1 MKKTI
6 ALFCVLLLLFG
17 LTSVTAAAADEEETV
32 ELARLVG
39 TWEGEG
45 TSKTGDVPI
54 TLTVRIAPDG
64 TGVYEFEMESMGRP
78 YHESYPFLLSREDS
92 RFSLDTPAE
101 YPGKI
106 EGTWELKDNV
116 LLLDIVS
123 TFAGG
128 GESAWV
134 AECRKTAVTEG
145 IPSEYEWLSYT
156 LFADSAELVP
166 GTEVDRSPL
175 SKIKDK
181 TFFRIRLLDKD
192 GEIALKDIDEEANI
206 RLFTLTDADGEPLP
220 LYSIS
225 YWNVGFDDEK
235 GFYTNETQ
243 EGFFLYYLADGE
255 LSLED
260 LVFTV
265 SKA

>member
-116 LLLDIVS
+116 LLLDIVA

-145 IPSEYEWLSYT
+145 IPAEYEWLSYT
-156 LFADSAELVP
+156 LYADSAELVP
-166 GTEVDRSPL
+166 PPAGQGRRDRAQGYRRGGQHQTLHPDQRGRRAPAAL
-175 SKIKDK
+175 FHK
-181 TFFRIRLLDKD
+181 LL
-192 GEIALKDIDEEANI
+192 E
-206 RLFTLTDADGEPLP
+206 RRF
-220 LYSIS
+220 
-225 YWNVGFDDEK
+225 
-235 GFYTNETQ
+235 
-243 EGFFLYYLADGE
+243 
-255 LSLED
+255 
-260 LVFTV
+260 
-265 SKA
+265 

>member
-6 ALFCVLLLLFG
+6 AIFCVLLCLFG
-17 LTSVTAAAADEEETV
+17 LISGTAAAADEEETI

-39 TWEGEG
+39 TWEGKG
-45 TSKTGDVPI
+45 TSKSGDVPI
-54 TLTVRIAPDG
+54 TLTVRIASDG
-64 TGVYEFEMESMGRP
+64 TGVYEFEMESMGKP

-106 EGTWELKDNV
+106 EGTWELRDNK

-134 AECRKTAVTEG
+134 AECAKTAVTEG
-145 IPSEYEWLSYT
+145 IAAEYEWLSYT
-156 LFADSAELVP
+156 LFVDTAELVP
-166 GTEVDRSPL
+166 GSELDRSPL
-175 SKIKDK
+175 SKIKNK
-181 TFFRIRLLDKD
+181 TFARIRLLSE
-192 GEIALKDIDEEANI
+192 GEEIALKDIDEDNLG
-206 RLFTLTDADGEPLP
+206 LFTLTDKEDNALP
-220 LYSIS
+220 LYSVS

-243 EGFFLYYLADGE
+243 EGFFLYYLAEGE
-255 LSLED
+255 LTLDD
-260 LVFTV
+260 LVFTA
-265 SKA
+265 SKP

>member
-64 TGVYEFEMESMGRP
+64 TGGYEFEMESVGKP

-92 RFSLDTPAE
+92 RFSLDIPAE

-106 EGTWELKDNV
+106 EGTWELKDNA
-116 LLLDIVS
+116 LLLDIV
-123 TFAGG
+123 AGG

-145 IPSEYEWLSYT
+145 IPAEYEWLSYT

-192 GEIALKDIDEEANI
+192 GEIALKDIEEEANI
-206 RLFTLTDADGEPLP
+206 KLFTLTDADGEPLP

-243 EGFFLYYLADGE
+243 EGFFLYYLAEGE

-260 LVFTV
+260 LVFAV
-265 SKA
+265 AKA

>member
-6 ALFCVLLLLFG
+6 ALFYVLLLLFS

-64 TGVYEFEMESMGRP
+64 TGVYEFVMESMGKP

-145 IPSEYEWLSYT
+145 IPAEYEWLSYT

-192 GEIALKDIDEEANI
+192 GEIALKDIEEEANI

-243 EGFFLYYLADGE
+243 EGFFLYYLAEGE

-260 LVFTV
+260 LVFAV

>member
-1 MKKTI
+1 MKKMI
-6 ALFCVLLLLFG
+6 AVFCVLLLLFG
-17 LTSVTAAAADEEETV
+17 LTPVTAAAADEEEPV

-54 TLTVRIAPDG
+54 RLTVRIAPDG
-64 TGVYEFEMESMGRP
+64 SGEYEFEMESMGRP

-92 RFSLDTPAE
+92 RFTLDTPAE

-128 GESAWV
+128 GGSAWV
-134 AECRKTAVTEG
+134 AECTKTSVTEG
-145 IPSEYEWLSYT
+145 IAAQYEWLSYT

-166 GTEVDRSPL
+166 GSELDKSPL

-181 TFFRIRLLDKD
+181 TFFRIRLLAED
-192 GEIALKDIDEEANI
+192 GEIALKDINDEANLK
-206 RLFTLTDADGEPLP
+206 LFTLTDADGDPLP
-220 LYSIS
+220 LYSVS
-225 YWNVGFDDEK
+225 YWNVGFDAEK
-235 GFYTNETQ
+235 GFFTGETQ
-243 EGFFLYYLADGE
+243 EGFFLYYLLEGE
-255 LSLED
+255 LGLDD

-265 SKA
+265 SNG

>member
-17 LTSVTAAAADEEETV
+17 LTSVTAAAADEEETI

-45 TSKTGDVPI
+45 TSKTGDVSI

-64 TGVYEFEMESMGRP
+64 TGVYEFEMESMGKP

-116 LLLDIVS
+116 LLLDIVA

-145 IPSEYEWLSYT
+145 IPAEYEWLSYT

-166 GTEVDRSPL
+166 GTEVDKSPL

-192 GEIALKDIDEEANI
+192 GEIALKDIEEEANI

-243 EGFFLYYLADGE
+243 EGFFLYYLAEGE

-260 LVFTV
+260 LVFAV

>member
-45 TSKTGDVPI
+45 TSKTGDVSI

-64 TGVYEFEMESMGRP
+64 TGVYEFEMESMGKP

-116 LLLDIVS
+116 LLLDIVA

-145 IPSEYEWLSYT
+145 IPAEYEWLSYT

-181 TFFRIRLLDKD
+181 TFFRFRLLDKD
-192 GEIALKDIDEEANI
+192 GKIALKDIEEEANI
-206 RLFTLTDADGEPLP
+206 KLFTLTAVYAAADNF
-220 LYSIS
+220 IT
-225 YWNVGFDDEK
+225 VC
-235 GFYTNETQ
+235 
-243 EGFFLYYLADGE
+243 FL
-255 LSLED
+255 
-260 LVFTV
+260 
-265 SKA
+265 

>member
-1 MKKTI
+1 MRKTI
-6 ALFCVLLLLFG
+6 ALFCALLCLFG

-45 TSKTGDVPI
+45 TSKSGDVPI
-54 TLTVRIAPDG
+54 GLTVRIAPDG
-64 TGVYEFEMESMGRP
+64 TGVYEFEMESMGKP

-106 EGTWELKDNV
+106 DGTWELRDDT

-123 TFAGG
+123 TFGG
-128 GESAWV
+128 GQSAWV
-134 AECRKTAVTEG
+134 AECKKTAVTEG
-145 IPSEYEWLSYT
+145 IAAEYEWLSYT
-156 LFADSAELVP
+156 LFVDSAELVP
-166 GTEVDRSPL
+166 GSELDKSPL

-181 TFFRIRLLDKD
+181 TFVRIRLLDKG
-192 GEIALKDIDEEANI
+192 GEIALTDIDDEDNI
-206 RLFTLTDADGEPLP
+206 RLFRLTDTEDNELP

-235 GFYTNETQ
+235 GFYTGETQ
-243 EGFFLYYLADGE
+243 EGFFLYYLAEGE
-255 LSLED
+255 LGLDD
-260 LVFTV
+260 LVLTV
-265 SKA
+265 GKA

>member
-6 ALFCVLLLLFG
+6 AIFCVVLCLFS
-17 LTSVTAAAADEEETV
+17 LTSITAAAADEEETV
-32 ELARLVG
+32 DLARLVG

-45 TSKTGDVPI
+45 TSKSGDVPI

-64 TGVYEFEMESMGRP
+64 TGVYEFEMESMGKP

-106 EGTWELKDNV
+106 EGTWELRDNK
-116 LLLDIVS
+116 LLLDIVA

-128 GESAWV
+128 GETAWV
-134 AECRKTAVTEG
+134 AECTKTAVTEG
-145 IPSEYEWLSYT
+145 IAGEYKWLSYT
-156 LFADSAELVP
+156 LYTDSAELVP

-192 GEIALKDIDEEANI
+192 GEIALKDIEEEANI

-243 EGFFLYYLADGE
+243 EGFFLYYLVEGE
-255 LSLED
+255 LSLDD

-265 SKA
+265 A

>member
-1 MKKTI
+1 
-6 ALFCVLLLLFG
+6 
-17 LTSVTAAAADEEETV
+17 
-32 ELARLVG
+32 
-39 TWEGEG
+39 
-45 TSKTGDVPI
+45 
-54 TLTVRIAPDG
+54 
-64 TGVYEFEMESMGRP
+64 
-78 YHESYPFLLSREDS
+78 
-92 RFSLDTPAE
+92 
-101 YPGKI
+101 PGKI

-116 LLLDIVS
+116 LKLDIVS

-145 IPSEYEWLSYT
+145 IPAEYEWLSYT

-192 GEIALKDIDEEANI
+192 GEIALKDIEEEANI
-206 RLFTLTDADGEPLP
+206 KLFTLTDADGEPLP

-243 EGFFLYYLADGE
+243 EGFFLYYLAEGE

-260 LVFTV
+260 LVFAV
-265 SKA
+265 AKA

>member
-6 ALFCVLLLLFG
+6 ALFYVLLLLFS

-39 TWEGEG
+39 TWAGEG

-64 TGVYEFEMESMGRP
+64 TGVYEFVMESMGKP

-145 IPSEYEWLSYT
+145 IPAEYEWLSYT

-192 GEIALKDIDEEANI
+192 GEIALKDIEEEANI

-243 EGFFLYYLADGE
+243 EGFFLYYLAEGE

-260 LVFTV
+260 LVFAV